1 MSSLG
6 GIFSGM
12 KSYPDSEQVLDDL
25 GDKVND
31 AFVESIAAARNDLAK
46 YRDAFPAWA
55 AEHRPRGWANWIH
68 DRIWAHLEA
77 NLEDVGHTH
86 LVEKGPTR
94 EILIEGT
101 EYTYRMRVKRHDLAG
116 HVRTYPTQGAL
127 EFLDQ
132 PPTQLVLEGLALVHL
147 IAGYQWEA
155 ESHQIGPVVLSLRDG
170 ANNVIWLIELEEPV
184 SPRGVVEMKGSSLPA
199 RPQVKLPF
207 DDTDASAAGQR

>member
-1 MSSLG
+1 
-6 GIFSGM
+6 M
-12 KSYPDSEQVLDDL
+12 KSYPDPEQVLGDL
-25 GDKVND
+25 GDKVKD
-31 AFVESIAAARNDLAK
+31 AFAESVAAARDDLAR

-55 AEHRPRGWANWIH
+55 ADHGFRCWANWIH
-68 DRIWAHLEA
+68 DRIWAHLKV
-77 NLEDVGHTH
+77 NLENVGHAH
-86 LVEKGPTR
+86 LTEEGTTR
-94 EILIEGT
+94 EILVEGT
-101 EYTYRMRVKRHDLAG
+101 EYNYRMRVKRHDLTG

-147 IAGYQWEA
+147 IVGYQWEA

-184 SPRGVVEMKGSSLPA
+184 SSLGVVDMNGPSLPA